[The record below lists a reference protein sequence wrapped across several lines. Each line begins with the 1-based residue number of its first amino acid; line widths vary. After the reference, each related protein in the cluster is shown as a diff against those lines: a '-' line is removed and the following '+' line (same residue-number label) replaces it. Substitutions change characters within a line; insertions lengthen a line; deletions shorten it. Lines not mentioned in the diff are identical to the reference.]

1 MENNKKEYKPFSSP
15 RWNQQL
21 GAEPTGETFE
31 LTEEDKKN
39 LEQQDKKWEKT
50 VKKLKEMR
58 NNTK

>member
-1 MENNKKEYKPFSSP
+1 MENDKKEYKPFSSP

-31 LTEEDKKN
+31 LTEEDKKHN
-39 LEQQDKKWEKT
+39 EKENAKWKET

-58 NNTK
+58 NSAK